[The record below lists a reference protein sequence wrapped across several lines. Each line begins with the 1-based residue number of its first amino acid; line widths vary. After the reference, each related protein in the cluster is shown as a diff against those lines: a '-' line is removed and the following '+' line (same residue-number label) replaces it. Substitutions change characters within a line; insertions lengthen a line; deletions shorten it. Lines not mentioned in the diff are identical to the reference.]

1 MSNRQQFEKRCHYVG
16 GLDLTRLGNGYASY
30 RTDLGWTWWQ
40 AAIKTP
46 VMIPPLID
54 ITELEGDEL
63 IKAGVHNNAIAMCS
77 IAIRQAGY
85 PSECS
90 AMFYPTDKQGG

>member
-16 GLDLTRLGNGYASY
+16 GFDLTRHGNGYASY

-46 VMIPPLID
+46 VMLPPND
-54 ITELEGDEL
+54 
-63 IKAGVHNNAIAMCS
+63 
-77 IAIRQAGY
+77 
-85 PSECS
+85 
-90 AMFYPTDKQGG
+90 